1 MLFEPMEF
9 PLSSWDKT
17 ATVKLESKEIW
28 LDSPYD
34 LRIVEAIR
42 EIPGRK
48 WNSKASVWILP
59 YTQYHAQRVIDDLT
73 RLGFTIEP
81 RIVRMAEKDKKV
93 TVTYMMNRDNLFP
106 FQSEAVDFIH
116 KNNGRVLLADSMGC
130 ISGDA
135 EIIVNRAGK
144 GFRISLSQLYEKFN
158 GLSARYPWDKSI
170 PTMTRS
176 VLPTGALR
184 LNKIVGVI
192 NKGIKP
198 CLRIMT
204 TQGKVLVLTSDH
216 EVYTPD
222 GWMRADGLKGGD
234 IIYTNGGPQCQL
246 CGAVEQ
252 VVVNPAKK
260 FVGYCR
266 SCITKHLRVGISE
279 HLDKSGYVLV
289 TKMYQHPERGNN
301 NEVRKHR
308 LVMEAWLNG
317 YSFEEWCS
325 LWNNPNSVDSSKFKM
340 LGDIVVHHVD
350 GDKANNVLSNLKA
363 MTHLEH
369 MTLHGDPNRLTEFMV
384 VKEDIIAT
392 IEDWGMVSVYDVQM
406 EDPYNSF
413 VANGIVVHNCG
424 KTIEALGWIRERPE
438 LKSIL
443 IVCPASVV
451 YKWAN
456 EIKKWVG
463 ENEPVEVITTGS
475 QPLPSVRFLI
485 MSYAIMVAQHQYL
498 IRQEWDVLVL
508 DEAHKVKSQ
517 KAQRTRCAK
526 SLQYTHCLLLTG
538 TPVMNRPMELF
549 SLLNML
555 NPVEWDNFFHYGQRY
570 CAAKKTYF
578 GWDFSGA
585 SNLNELRDRL
595 KTYMIRRTKKEVLI
609 QLPDLTRTRIPV
621 EVKKFEIEEALKSL
635 TQWVKENGH
644 SNGGRAEAMVRLG
657 KLRQAIG
664 LAKVPIVLDMVEDI
678 LEQDESQ
685 KVVVYAVHHSVVQL
699 LLEGLKKYGVSSI
712 TGETSQAERQLRI
725 DNFQKRAMP
734 RVMVISS
741 AGGEGIDLYKAD
753 RILFC
758 EREWTSGAEEQ
769 AEARCHRMGQKNAV
783 EAIYLIATATVDR
796 DMDSLIEQ
804 KREIFQQLIGSDKVS
819 TIRNTV
825 DEFLELVQKR
835 GG

>member
-1 MLFEPMEF
+1 M
-9 PLSSWDKT
+9 SSWDKT

-73 RLGFTIEP
+73 RFGFTIEP

-106 FQSEAVDFIH
+106 FQSEAVDFVH
-116 KNNGRVLLADSMGC
+116 KAQGRV
-130 ISGDA
+130 I
-135 EIIVNRAGK
+135 
-144 GFRISLSQLYEKFN
+144 
-158 GLSARYPWDKSI
+158 
-170 PTMTRS
+170 
-176 VLPTGALR
+176 
-184 LNKIVGVI
+184 
-192 NKGIKP
+192 
-198 CLRIMT
+198 
-204 TQGKVLVLTSDH
+204 
-216 EVYTPD
+216 
-222 GWMRADGLKGGD
+222 
-234 IIYTNGGPQCQL
+234 
-246 CGAVEQ
+246 
-252 VVVNPAKK
+252 
-260 FVGYCR
+260 
-266 SCITKHLRVGISE
+266 
-279 HLDKSGYVLV
+279 
-289 TKMYQHPERGNN
+289 
-301 NEVRKHR
+301 
-308 LVMEAWLNG
+308 
-317 YSFEEWCS
+317 
-325 LWNNPNSVDSSKFKM
+325 
-340 LGDIVVHHVD
+340 LGDD
-350 GDKANNVLSNLKA
+350 MGL
-363 MTHLEH
+363 
-369 MTLHGDPNRLTEFMV
+369 
-384 VKEDIIAT
+384 
-392 IEDWGMVSVYDVQM
+392 
-406 EDPYNSF
+406 
-413 VANGIVVHNCG
+413 G

-485 MSYAIMVAQHQYL
+485 MSYAIMVAQHQNL

-753 RILFC
+753 RVIFN
-758 EREWTSGAEEQ
+758 ERAWTSAEEEQ
-769 AEARCHRMGQKNAV
+769 VESRCHRFGQKNAV
-783 EAIYLIATATVDR
+783 ESIYLIASATVDR
-796 DMDSLIEQ
+796 DMDALIES
-804 KREIFQQLIGSDKVS
+804 KRGLIMDVIGLDAVE
-819 TIRNTV
+819 TIRATQ
-825 DEFLELVQKR
+825 DEFLSLVER
-835 GG
+835 RS

>member
-1 MLFEPMEF
+1 
-9 PLSSWDKT
+9 LSSWDKT

-73 RLGFTIEP
+73 FFGFTIEP

-106 FQSEAVDFIH
+106 FQSEAVDFVH
-116 KNNGRVLLADSMGC
+116 KAQGRVILGDDMGC

-158 GLSARYPWDKSI
+158 ELSARYPWDKSI

-204 TQGKVLVLTSDH
+204 EQGKLLVLTADH
-216 EVYTPD
+216 EIYTPS
-222 GWMRADGLKGGD
+222 GWVEARNLEVGSL
-234 IIYTNGGPQCQL
+234 IYTNGVSRCHM
-246 CGAVEQ
+246 CGTTENVSTY
-252 VVVNPAKK
+252 PYAK
-260 FVGYCR
+260 FLGYCK
-266 SCITKHLRVGISE
+266 SCITKHLRCGVSE
-279 HLDKSGYVLV
+279 HADKDGYILV
-289 TKMYQHPERGNN
+289 TKMYQHPERNNN

-308 LVMEAWLNG
+308 LVYEAWANG
-317 YSFEEWCS
+317 YSFDDWCKI
-325 LWNNPNSVDSSKFKM
+325 WNSSNPVDATQFK
-340 LGDIVVHHVD
+340 LVGSDDVHHVD
-350 GDKANNVLSNLKA
+350 GNKANNFINNLRL
-363 MTHLEH
+363 TSHVEH
-369 MTLHGDPNRLTEFMV
+369 MRIHGEPNRLTEFMAI
-384 VKEDIIAT
+384 KEDIIVK
-392 IEDWGMVSVYDVQM
+392 IEDWGWNSVYDIQM

-463 ENEPVEVITTGS
+463 ENEPIEVITTGS

-485 MSYAIMVAQHQYL
+485 MSYAIMVAQHQNL

-508 DEAHKVKSQ
+508 DEAHRVKDS
-517 KAQRTRCAK
+517 KRQRSRCAK
-526 SLQYTHCLLLTG
+526 ALQFKHCLLLTG
-538 TPVMNRPMELF
+538 TPMMNRPSELF

-555 NPVEWDNFFHYGQRY
+555 NPVEWDNFFHYAQRY

-578 GWDFSGA
+578 GWDFNGA

-595 KTYMIRRTKKEVLI
+595 KTYMIRRTKKEVLT

-621 EVKKFEIEEALKSL
+621 EVKKHEIEEALKSL

-712 TGETSQAERQLRI
+712 TGETSQAERQSRI